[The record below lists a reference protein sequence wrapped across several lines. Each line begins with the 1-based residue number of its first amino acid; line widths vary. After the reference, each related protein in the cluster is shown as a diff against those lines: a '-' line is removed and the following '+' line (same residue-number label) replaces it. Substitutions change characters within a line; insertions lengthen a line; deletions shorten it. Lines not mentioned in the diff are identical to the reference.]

1 MGALFE
7 KMKNLFGGS
16 KKLEMCL
23 VGLENSGKTTLLN
36 VLSVGHPIETF
47 PTVGLNVKMVKKSGV
62 QLKVWDLGG
71 QERFRAEWGR
81 YTQGCDC
88 IVFCVDAHDFPRVK
102 VACTELH
109 RLLED
114 RSLHGLPLMV
124 CLNKIDLEP
133 HMSKEEC
140 IRDMQLARIN
150 ENPWM
155 VIAIS
160 ALRQTNVQEVVDWLV
175 KNSHS

>member
-1 MGALFE
+1 MGSVLA
-7 KMKNLFGGS
+7 KMKDMFGGS

-47 PTVGLNVKMVKKSGV
+47 PTVGLNVKMVKKQGV

-71 QERFRAEWGR
+71 QERFRSEWGR

-88 IVFCVDAHDFPRVK
+88 IIFCVDAHDFGRVEK
-102 VACTELH
+102 AKEELH
-109 RLLED
+109 NLLQD
-114 RSLHGLPLMV
+114 SSLHSLPMLV

-133 HMSKEEC
+133 HLSKEEC
-140 IRDMQLARIN
+140 IRDMNLSAIT
-150 ENPWM
+150 ENPWL
-155 VIAIS
+155 VIPIS
-160 ALRQTNVQEVVDWLV
+160 ALRQININDVVDWLV
-175 KNSHS
+175 RNSHS